1 MKPGEKIS
9 LWNIFKK
16 LDRWRLFFVKLVKSE
31 RSEQYFVIFPQRN
44 RILEGFCHKEIV
56 ENRKDEYVNAIY
68 PFFFNFSILSNI
80 FGFSYC
86 FVSK

>member
-44 RILEGFCHKEIV
+44 RILEGFCHKEMQQTLL
-56 ENRKDEYVNAIY
+56 NLYVFDIWV
-68 PFFFNFSILSNI
+68 ILI
-80 FGFSYC
+80 F
-86 FVSK
+86 K

>member
-68 PFFFNFSILSNI
+68 PFFFQFQY
-80 FGFSYC
+80 F
-86 FVSK
+86 K